1 MLVSERFGRFR
12 TRLKRDRLR
21 AYLQR
26 FHSLRGKVLL
36 RLEQWTT
43 GVAIMAIMSMF
54 AQKNPGGNEHV
65 SRYFQ
70 LQRL

>member
-43 GVAIMAIMSMF
+43 GVAIMTIMSLF
-54 AQKNPGGNEHV
+54 ANK
-65 SRYFQ
+65 
-70 LQRL
+70 